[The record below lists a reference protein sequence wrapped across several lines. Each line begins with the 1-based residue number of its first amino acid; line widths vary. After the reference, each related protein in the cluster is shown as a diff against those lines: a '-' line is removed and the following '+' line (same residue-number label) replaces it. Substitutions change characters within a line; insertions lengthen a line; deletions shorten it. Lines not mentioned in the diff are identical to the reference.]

1 MPSLLDE
8 LVLNEE
14 DHVYTLRGRP
24 IRSVTQILGDVGII
38 DTTWFTP
45 EAALRGKYVHTG
57 TEYHDEGSLEM
68 DSLDP
73 QIAPYVQG
81 WIDFRKMTGF
91 RPVLIEQK
99 ICHSCGYAGTLDRAG
114 FLGNRFII
122 IDIKSGSLPSWGG
135 LQTSGY
141 EFGLVERILAKE
153 IDCPM
158 PQGRLVVQLTREG
171 KFKVKEYTNFRDR
184 DIFLAA
190 HAVSQ
195 WQMAA

>member
-1 MPSLLDE
+1 MVVAAPRLL
-8 LVLNEE
+8 LNEE
-14 DHVYTLRGRP
+14 SHAYTLDGRP

-45 EAALRGKYVHTG
+45 EAALRGKYVHEATH
-57 TEYHDEGSLEM
+57 YHDEGSLEM
-68 DSLDP
+68 GSLDP
-73 QIAPYVQG
+73 AISPYVQG

-91 RPVLIEQK
+91 RPLLMEQRVW
-99 ICHSCGYAGTLDRAG
+99 HSSGYAGTLDRFG
-114 FLGNRFII
+114 LIGSRPIL
-122 IDIKSGSLPSWGG
+122 IDIKSGSLPSWAG

-141 EFGLVERILAKE
+141 EFALVERILAKE
-153 IDCPM
+153 IDVPM
-158 PQGRLVVQLTREG
+158 PQGRMAVQLTREG